1 MGIRL
6 RRVGVILAGVAAL
19 LVCSEGLRTIA
30 ANRDNKSKAIQ
41 AVKQLLD
48 KDGAAKRNSL
58 GVAYMGQQRFSDAQ
72 KEFEEALAIDKE
84 YSLAK
89 LNLGISLLAEQ
100 KSDAAR
106 TALTEATEKR
116 AKDPYAWYNLGLA
129 EKDSGAT
136 DKAIAAFQRVTEIA
150 PNEPDAYYFIGYL
163 STQAQ
168 KYDEA
173 IAAFSKAIEIFP
185 YHASAEFGLARAYQR
200 KGDGDSARE
209 HLQKFQRMQANKT
222 GVVFG
227 AGYGDQGKF
236 SQAEYA
242 QNGLL
247 MAPKEIPV
255 KYTAQPV
262 YVNGGFGTIGP
273 STGSCFLD
281 FDGDG
286 KPDLFLVSAVEGG
299 TSRLLKNL
307 GDGKFADV
315 TEAAGLK
322 IGGAGLGCAAGD
334 FDNDGK
340 TDLAVCYADGVR
352 LFHNEG
358 GGKFADVTKAV
369 GIKREKGC
377 VALTFVDY
385 DHDGDLDLYVTM
397 APDSAGGNVLWRNNG
412 NSTFTDVSGETRLG
426 AEATGAGLAV
436 SDFNNDRA
444 IDFVLA
450 GGSAGELVLLNP
462 REGAFKPLG
471 DIDFTKRGLPAGAGV
486 ASFDF
491 DKDGWMDLAFTHTG
505 APGISLWRNVDGK
518 KLERVELPDFAWKKG
533 WGVAAVDYDNDGW
546 IDLVAVGEGAS
557 GGEVRL
563 LRNLGAGKFADVTKE
578 VGLDKVKLNEPRAIV
593 AADLRGNGETDLV
606 ITQEGG
612 APVLLK
618 SEGGAA
624 NNWMVLDLK
633 ALNDNKSAIG
643 TKVEVYAG
651 PLVQKWEVAGAS
663 GYLGQNAPLLHVGL
677 GSQKE
682 ADVVR
687 LLWPTGVPQ
696 DEVKLAAKKTS
707 VVAELDR
714 RGSSCP
720 ILFSWNGKEYEF
732 IADMIGPG
740 VVGHWIA
747 PGERD
752 VPDPTEYLKVPG
764 KSVKE
769 RGGKLSFR
777 FMEPMEETVYLD
789 QVKLLAIDHP
799 ATYDVFPNERFVSNP
814 PFPEFRVVASRD
826 ARPPV
831 GAWDDKGNDVLKL
844 LSAVD
849 RKYVTDFEG
858 LPFAGFAKLHW
869 VELDL
874 GKWDAAKPLRL
885 IIDGYTDYFTATSM
899 YAADQAGIK
908 VIAPYVEAQNAAG
921 HWEKVVE
928 DMGFPAG
935 LERNMVADLT
945 GKLPEGTRRIRIV
958 TNLKIYWDAIRIDQ
972 TSDAKDAHVQELP
985 LARAS
990 LEFLG
995 FPKEIRL
1002 TPASDTVYSYSK
1014 RSRTGPYARAA
1025 GNYTRYGDVR
1035 SLLGAADDRFVIFSS
1050 GEGVKLDFDA
1060 SSLPALPSGW
1070 MRDYFFMADGFEKDM
1085 DFYAAY
1091 AFTVEPLPK
1100 HGMKSYPYAPGEEYP
1115 SDAAHLGYEL
1125 EYNTRSRSGALPGDL
1140 RYNYRSG
1147 ER

>member
-1 MGIRL
+1 MRL
-6 RRVGVILAGVAAL
+6 RRAGVILAGVVVV
-19 LVCSEGLRTIA
+19 LVCSEGLRSIA
-30 ANRDNKSKAIQ
+30 ANRAIRSNGTQ
-41 AVKQLLD
+41 VVKQLLD
-48 KDGAAKRNSL
+48 KDEAAKKNSI
-58 GVAYMGQQRFSDAQ
+58 GVAYMGQQRFADAQ
-72 KEFEEALAIDKE
+72 KEFEGALAIDKD
-84 YSLAK
+84 YALAK
-89 LNLGISLLAEQ
+89 LNLGISLLAQQ

-106 TALTEATEKR
+106 AALTEATEKR
-116 AKDPYAWYNLGLA
+116 PKDPYAWYNLGLV

-136 DKAIAAFQRVTEIA
+136 EQAIAAFKRVAEIA

-163 STQAQ
+163 ETQTQ

-173 IAAFSKAIEIFP
+173 IAAFQKAIAVFP
-185 YHASAEFGLARAYQR
+185 YQASAEFGLARAYQR
-200 KGDGDSARE
+200 KGDGDLARE
-209 HLQKFQRMQANKT
+209 HLQKFQRMQTNKT

-236 SQAEYA
+236 SLAEYA

-247 MAPKEIPV
+247 MAPTAIPV
-255 KYTAQPV
+255 KFSSGAIPTS
-262 YVNGGFGTIGP
+262 GGLGAIGP
-273 STGSCFLD
+273 STGACFLD

-286 KPDLFLVSAVEGG
+286 KPDLFLVSAVESG

-307 GDGKFADV
+307 GDGKFADA
-315 TEAAGLK
+315 TETAGLK
-322 IGGAGLGCAAGD
+322 IAGPGLGCAAGD

-340 TDLAVCYADGVR
+340 PDLAVCYADGVK

-358 GGKFADVTKAV
+358 GGKFMDVTKAA

-385 DHDGDLDLYVTM
+385 DHDGDLDFYVTM
-397 APDSAGGNVLWRNNG
+397 APDSASGNVLWRNNG

-450 GGSAGELVLLNP
+450 GGTAGELVLLNP
-462 REGAFKPLG
+462 REGAFKPLF
-471 DIDFTKRGLPAGAGV
+471 DIDFTKMGLPAGVGV
-486 ASFDF
+486 VSFDF
-491 DKDGWMDLAFTHTG
+491 DKDGRMDLAFTHTG

-518 KLERVELPDFAWKKG
+518 HLERVTLPDFGWKKG
-533 WGVAAVDYDNDGW
+533 WGVTAIDYDNDGW
-546 IDLVAVGEGAS
+546 LDLVAVGEGAN

-578 VGLDKVKLNEPRAIV
+578 VGLDKVKLSEPRAIV

-618 SEGGAA
+618 SEGAAA
-624 NNWMVLDLK
+624 NNWLALDLK

-752 VPDPTEYLKVPG
+752 VPDPTEYLKVSG
-764 KSVKE
+764 KNLKE
-769 RGGKLSFR
+769 RDGKLSLR

-814 PFPEFRVVASRD
+814 PFPEFRVIASRG

-844 LSAVD
+844 LSAKD
-849 RKYVTDFEG
+849 RKYVRDFED

-869 VELDL
+869 IELDL
-874 GKWDAAKPLRL
+874 GKWDATKPLRL

-908 VIAPYVEAQNAAG
+908 VIAPYVEAQDEAG
-921 HWEKVVE
+921 NWKRVVE

-935 LERNMVADLT
+935 LARTMIADLT

-972 TSDAKDAHVQELP
+972 TGDAKDAHVEEVP
-985 LARAS
+985 LANAQ
-990 LEFLG
+990 LAFFG
-995 FPKEIRL
+995 YPKEIRL
-1002 TPASDTVYSYSK
+1002 TPASDTKYSWAK
-1014 RSRTGPYARAA
+1014 RSMTGPYARAA
-1025 GNYTRYGDVR
+1025 GNFTRYGDVKT
-1035 SLLGAADDRFVIFSS
+1035 LLGKADDKFAVFGS
-1050 GEGVKLDFDA
+1050 GEGVKLEFDA
-1060 SSLPALPSGW
+1060 NGLQPLPEGW
-1070 MRDYFFMADGFEKDM
+1070 VRDYFFFADGFEKDM
-1085 DFYAAY
+1085 DFYAAD

-1100 HGMKSYPYAPGEEYP
+1100 HGMKPYPYAEGEAYP
-1115 SDAAHLGYEL
+1115 EDAEHQKYQL
-1125 EYNTRSRSGALPGDL
+1125 EYNTRERSGQLPADL
-1140 RYNYRSG
+1140 RYHYPKK
-1147 ER
+1147 